1 MCMIEYKNLNRNS
14 YPKSLSSVSLL
25 EDTKTK
31 THMDFGYT
39 MKALRSKKKLSSV
52 SLLEDTKPK
61 THMDFGYTMKA
72 LRSKKKV
79 G

>member
-1 MCMIEYKNLNRNS
+1 MCMIEYNNLNRNLDL
-14 YPKSLSSVSLL
+14 KGVR
-25 EDTKTK
+25 T
-31 THMDFGYT
+31 
-39 MKALRSKKKLSSV
+39 V

-72 LRSKKKV
+72 LRSNKKV

>member
-1 MCMIEYKNLNRNS
+1 
-14 YPKSLSSVSLL
+14 
-25 EDTKTK
+25 
-31 THMDFGYT
+31 
-39 MKALRSKKKLSSV
+39 
-52 SLLEDTKPK
+52 LLEDTKPK

>member
-1 MCMIEYKNLNRNS
+1 
-14 YPKSLSSVSLL
+14 
-25 EDTKTK
+25 
-31 THMDFGYT
+31 
-39 MKALRSKKKLSSV
+39 MKALRSKKKC

-79 G
+79 DTKPKTHMDFGYTMKALRSKKKVG

>member
-1 MCMIEYKNLNRNS
+1 
-14 YPKSLSSVSLL
+14 
-25 EDTKTK
+25 
-31 THMDFGYT
+31 MDFGYT
-39 MKALRSKKKLSSV
+39 MKALRSKKKVGVRSV

>member
-1 MCMIEYKNLNRNS
+1 
-14 YPKSLSSVSLL
+14 
-25 EDTKTK
+25 
-31 THMDFGYT
+31 MDFGYT
-39 MKALRSKKKLSSV
+39 MKALRSKKKV
-52 SLLEDTKPK
+52 VYSLLEDTKPK

>member
-1 MCMIEYKNLNRNS
+1 
-14 YPKSLSSVSLL
+14 
-25 EDTKTK
+25 
-31 THMDFGYT
+31 MDFGYT
-39 MKALRSKKKLSSV
+39 MKALRSKKKV
-52 SLLEDTKPK
+52 DTKPK

>member
-1 MCMIEYKNLNRNS
+1 MCMIEYNNLNRNLDL
-14 YPKSLSSVSLL
+14 KGVR
-25 EDTKTK
+25 T
-31 THMDFGYT
+31 
-39 MKALRSKKKLSSV
+39 V

-79 G
+79 VSVLESSMT